1 MGEVAAA
8 RGAHARCT
16 ARNDVRGVLRA
27 RDVAWRRVSGPFWC
41 AEEASEETVVGWATA
56 ESSGTGCVLTTTG

>member
-1 MGEVAAA
+1 MRLRQLGAHMHAA
-8 RGAHARCT
+8 RHVMMYAECW
-16 ARNDVRGVLRA
+16 RA